1 MSEETRV
8 FIAVEVNQSVKQS
21 LAKVKDLL
29 RDCAL
34 EIKWVEDFNF
44 HITLKFLGEISDDKI
59 EEVKKVLEK
68 IAAKRQAFA
77 IEISGLGAFPK
88 LDFPRVIWAGVNQGE
103 EKIMQLQNEI
113 EEKMIELD
121 FTPEKHDYTP
131 HITLGRVKDKGKEE
145 LLSDKLKEFPF
156 SFSERDRV
164 SAITL
169 FASEL
174 TAQGPKYKVLE
185 SFELRD

>member
-44 HITLKFLGEISDDKI
+44 HITLKFLGEISD
-59 EEVKKVLEK
+59 
-68 IAAKRQAFA
+68 
-77 IEISGLGAFPK
+77 G
-88 LDFPRVIWAGVNQGE
+88 
-103 EKIMQLQNEI
+103 
-113 EEKMIELD
+113 
-121 FTPEKHDYTP
+121 
-131 HITLGRVKDKGKEE
+131 
-145 LLSDKLKEFPF
+145 
-156 SFSERDRV
+156 
-164 SAITL
+164 
-169 FASEL
+169 
-174 TAQGPKYKVLE
+174 KVLE